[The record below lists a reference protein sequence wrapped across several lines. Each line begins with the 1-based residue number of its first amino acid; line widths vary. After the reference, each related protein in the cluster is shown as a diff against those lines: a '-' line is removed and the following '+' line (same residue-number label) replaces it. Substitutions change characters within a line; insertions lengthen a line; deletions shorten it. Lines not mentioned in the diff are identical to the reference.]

1 MIRVGCCKDPSPGEE
16 EDRDRNPNLAGIMDH
31 SPCVASIKDHSPIVM
46 EDRSIYVM
54 TCPTRSGYG
63 LSSLD
68 DYGMATG
75 RELLGSDHV
84 L

>member
-1 MIRVGCCKDPSPGEE
+1 MKRTIVPDRPIRGTTVPSRQKDVLSE
-16 EDRDRNPNLAGIMDH
+16 
-31 SPCVASIKDHSPIVM
+31 V
-46 EDRSIYVM
+46 
-54 TCPTRSGYG
+54 TCPTRTGYG
-63 LSSLD
+63 MSSLD